1 MFCQTCQIQRLDK
14 SSLGNLSQKSKCDNL
29 VLVKCH
35 KRSNWACRSWTIVPE
50 NGFGPILFWD
60 VGRER
65 ADLAW
70 DLLGAGQIG
79 ADPACQTALYFF
91 WVALLAIS
99 SLGST

>member
-29 VLVKCH
+29 VLGQSH
-35 KRSNWACRSWTIVPE
+35 KRSNWACRSWTIVPQ
-50 NGFGPILFWD
+50 NGFLPILFLA